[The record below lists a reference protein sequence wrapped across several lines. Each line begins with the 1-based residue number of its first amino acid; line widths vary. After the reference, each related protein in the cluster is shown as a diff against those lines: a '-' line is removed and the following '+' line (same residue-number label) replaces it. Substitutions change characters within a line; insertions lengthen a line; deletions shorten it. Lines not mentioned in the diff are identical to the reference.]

1 MCRHMLDM
9 STYRLYIHIYI
20 YKTVYEQKSE
30 TKNLRNEKVASTDL
44 LDWPS

>member
-1 MCRHMLDM
+1 MQTHVRHVNLPFIY
-9 STYRLYIHIYI
+9 TYIYI

-30 TKNLRNEKVASTDL
+30 TKNLRNENVASTDL